1 MNTDANADGNYE
13 MAADGK
19 IEIEYQVK
27 VKDSIVY
34 IGKWERDIE
43 LFNYNAEIDSNRSS
57 IKFLNIYGTDLQKY
71 CLIERVS
78 FGINILS
85 DKSSVFNSKTP
96 PRLIFRGNFAA
107 FEK

>member
-71 CLIERVS
+71 CLIERVYEYAVYTEVLDYTV
-78 FGINILS
+78 GYNLQ
-85 DKSSVFNSKTP
+85 N
-96 PRLIFRGNFAA
+96 
-107 FEK
+107 